1 MEAEAASKA
10 KTEFMENMRHDIR
23 TPLTGIVGFS
33 EILKAEST
41 EPRIKEYAENLFAS
55 SHALLNLMDKVL
67 EAIHVSSGE
76 IPMLRVKFDL
86 LLTLEQVIALNRAK
100 ASEKSIELISEF
112 DENLP
117 QYVVG
122 DKIRIHRIA
131 LELITKALNF
141 TDQGQVK
148 LKVML
153 GKKENK
159 DVVIK
164 LIVSDTGIGILKS
177 NSKTSIYNSNVL
189 ALPTAASMK
198 GQALVFI

>member
-10 KTEFMENMRHDIR
+10 KTEFMGILRHDIR

-41 EPRIKEYAENLFAS
+41 EPRIKEYAENLVAS
-55 SHALLNLMDKVL
+55 SHALLNLMDKLL

-131 LELITKALNF
+131 LELITNALNF

-159 DVVIK
+159 DVG
-164 LIVSDTGIGILKS
+164 D
-177 NSKTSIYNSNVL
+177 
-189 ALPTAASMK
+189 
-198 GQALVFI
+198 